1 MASEAFRM
9 PNCIKAIQI
18 SSVTN
23 LSVATSTNPTGK
35 PKINKKEQERE
46 GVINLKSKTFKIDGA

>member
-46 GVINLKSKTFKIDGA
+46 GVINLKNLNL

>member
-1 MASEAFRM
+1 M

-23 LSVATSTNPTGK
+23 LSVAASANPTGK
-35 PKINKKEQERE
+35 TKINKKNERE
-46 GVINLKSKTFKIDGA
+46 RESNKFKKIKTFKIDGA

>member
-35 PKINKKEQERE
+35 PKINKKRTRE
-46 GVINLKSKTFKIDGA
+46 GGSNKFKKLKPLK